1 MTATLA
7 DPVVI
12 AQRDLRNDSGAYLR
26 RVQAGE
32 AFLVTIRGVPVAK
45 LIPVPEPPAPRT
57 DRVPARPAR
66 RHGGWDEIPMV
77 ARDLSVQDN
86 LDYQRGDR

>member
-26 RVQAGE
+26 RVEAGE
-32 AFLVTIRGVPVAK
+32 AFLVTVRGVPVAK
-45 LIPVPEPPAPRT
+45 LIPVPEAPAPRT

-66 RHGGWDEIPMV
+66 RHGGFGKRPLPVGAI
-77 ARDLSVQDN
+77 SVQEN